1 MHWETVSRDRPTKH
15 GFKSATNR
23 QIRLAER
30 AHYRP
35 SFFPKKE
42 ERTYSSASR
51 RFSNKAS
58 AVHLLLYVAEKRR
71 STARQARPAPLAD
84 WMPEMESSMARHSS
98 ARKFIAARPFRYGSG
113 FGFVQTTSSRVIILW
128 KKPDSLARG
137 RMREAS
143 ACEAEVTSPN

>member
-1 MHWETVSRDRPTKH
+1 MCLTEKPRTPRESRGFLGRYLFMHWETVSRGRPTKH

-51 RFSNKAS
+51 RVSNKAS

-71 STARQARPAPLAD
+71 STARQARPAPLPD
-84 WMPEMESSMARHSS
+84 W
-98 ARKFIAARPFRYGSG
+98 I
-113 FGFVQTTSSRVIILW
+113 
-128 KKPDSLARG
+128 
-137 RMREAS
+137 
-143 ACEAEVTSPN
+143 